1 MRGSGA
7 GSALAFTAVLGLV
20 VGVVIVGQTLY
31 AVTREHMRE
40 LATLKA
46 LGASDWEIVGF
57 VAWQAGL
64 LAFVGG
70 GIGLLQSLLVRAG
83 SRGRGSWC
91 SSRPRCWRWASARCC
106 DVRRGEPVERAR
118 GAAARGRRGVQVSAD
133 ALVRAKDVTRSYGE
147 GDLAVPV
154 LHGITLEIRAGELSL
169 LMGPSGSGKTTLLS
183 ILAGLLRPTTGD
195 VELCGVPISSLPD
208 AEAARVRRRNL
219 GFVFQTYNLF
229 PALTALDN
237 VAEVLALQGALHR

>member
-1 MRGSGA
+1 M
-7 GSALAFTAVLGLV
+7 
-20 VGVVIVGQTLY
+20 
-31 AVTREHMRE
+31 
-40 LATLKA
+40 
-46 LGASDWEIVGF
+46 
-57 VAWQAGL
+57 
-64 LAFVGG
+64 
-70 GIGLLQSLLVRAG
+70 
-83 SRGRGSWC
+83 
-91 SSRPRCWRWASARCC
+91 
-106 DVRRGEPVERAR
+106 
-118 GAAARGRRGVQVSAD
+118 SAD

-237 VAEVLALQGALHR
+237 VAEVLRLKGHPREPAYALARQTLERVGLGARLHHRPAELSGGQKQRVAIARALAGAPRLVLGDEITAALDTASGMTVMGILRDLISPRRGVLLVTHDHRMERFADRVVEVEDGVIKADRAGAVGGA

>member
-1 MRGSGA
+1 M
-7 GSALAFTAVLGLV
+7 
-20 VGVVIVGQTLY
+20 
-31 AVTREHMRE
+31 
-40 LATLKA
+40 
-46 LGASDWEIVGF
+46 
-57 VAWQAGL
+57 
-64 LAFVGG
+64 
-70 GIGLLQSLLVRAG
+70 
-83 SRGRGSWC
+83 
-91 SSRPRCWRWASARCC
+91 
-106 DVRRGEPVERAR
+106 
-118 GAAARGRRGVQVSAD
+118 SAD

-237 VAEVLALQGALHR
+237 VAEVLALQGRSIGEARDMAKRALEHVGLATRLHHRPGELSGGQKQRVAIARAIAGDPRLVLGDEITAALDSATGMAVMEILRGLVDARRGVLIVTHDHRMERFADRIIEIEDGLITADRSGGHA